1 MTDDIICHFCSTT
14 NKPDVKFCVEC
25 GSILGNNQ
33 PATIR
38 LTSRE
43 NENVA
48 PQTKNPNP
56 GEVEKAAP
64 DTKPSRSNTRPLE
77 RSSVFDPRPSGAIF
91 LDRFLMD
98 QLIYTDASS
107 HQYLI
112 HQLAKGIERY
122 RLCPNPACRAIHP
135 PGVENIY
142 YCTDCGSQLGEDIPS
157 LVLVETQESLNHNAG
172 EIAEMALSHGSVRAP
187 LAAFKEKLGSE
198 IRHCIVQPFI
208 EELPESIEAWQV
220 LDWGP
225 QLAYG
230 LHYLHANGIYF
241 DGEINAACFSS
252 DEGRA
257 VWSNFSDC
265 RIASA
270 LEQKSYRADIRSL
283 SALLFYW
290 LTGNN
295 KYKRDTRF
303 TNDLNSVFERGLS
316 PETYS
321 TAAEFGATLA
331 LAVDDMLA
339 PHIVDYVSGHRT
351 DVGQLRSLNEDSLF
365 VMESNR
371 LVQSTS
377 HPIGLFVVADGMG
390 GHTAGEVASTAIVN
404 SIAQKASME
413 LFGTES
419 DTNDDYDTRL
429 WLQDAVQSANA
440 AVFEIR
446 KSTGTDLGST
456 LVAAL
461 LKANEANI
469 AHVGDSRV
477 YIIREGEIQ
486 QITKDHSLVERLVAT
501 GQISPEEARYH
512 PQRNVIYR
520 TIGDKP
526 QVEVEMSS
534 LQLSIGDR
542 LLLCSDG
549 LNGMLTDGEILR
561 IVEGSQSPQ
570 AACNSLVEAAN
581 NTGGEDNI
589 TVILVEIISS

>member
-1 MTDDIICHFCSTT
+1 
-14 NKPDVKFCVEC
+14 
-25 GSILGNNQ
+25 
-33 PATIR
+33 
-38 LTSRE
+38 
-43 NENVA
+43 
-48 PQTKNPNP
+48 
-56 GEVEKAAP
+56 
-64 DTKPSRSNTRPLE
+64 
-77 RSSVFDPRPSGAIF
+77 
-91 LDRFLMD
+91 
-98 QLIYTDASS
+98 
-107 HQYLI
+107 
-112 HQLAKGIERY
+112 
-122 RLCPNPACRAIHP
+122 
-135 PGVENIY
+135 
-142 YCTDCGSQLGEDIPS
+142 
-157 LVLVETQESLNHNAG
+157 
-172 EIAEMALSHGSVRAP
+172 
-187 LAAFKEKLGSE
+187 
-198 IRHCIVQPFI
+198 
-208 EELPESIEAWQV
+208 
-220 LDWGP
+220 
-225 QLAYG
+225 
-230 LHYLHANGIYF
+230 
-241 DGEINAACFSS
+241 
-252 DEGRA
+252 
-257 VWSNFSDC
+257 
-265 RIASA
+265 
-270 LEQKSYRADIRSL
+270 
-283 SALLFYW
+283 
-290 LTGNN
+290 
-295 KYKRDTRF
+295 
-303 TNDLNSVFERGLS
+303 
-316 PETYS
+316 
-321 TAAEFGATLA
+321 
-331 LAVDDMLA
+331 
-339 PHIVDYVSGHRT
+339 
-351 DVGQLRSLNEDSLF
+351 
-365 VMESNR
+365 
-371 LVQSTS
+371 
-377 HPIGLFVVADGMG
+377 MG

-570 AACNSLVEAAN
+570 AAC
-581 NTGGEDNI
+581 I
-589 TVILVEIISS
+589 M